1 MVLTREKIKETQ
13 DKNELWEEIYQ
24 TLCQWGK
31 TAADSRGSS
40 SELAELDQKY
50 QSGLGIVEERIRE
63 KIASLAETGKN
74 KLTEQQQ
81 TEEALRK
88 KRKCVLQPMLQ
99 DSAAE
104 IDKKLEDI
112 RFNQVNL
119 RETTN
124 MSPERR
130 KETQARIRKLQSE
143 VEEIKKKCERE
154 AEKFDKEL
162 KLCQTEKERIQKE
175 YLSRE
180 AAEEVR
186 KNSLQEFRKKYEEKK
201 AALLSQGS
209 GASASEFMKK
219 LEAQLSPENIRVFHQ
234 ALEYCDIN
242 SDTIWE
248 GKNRRFVTIGQK
260 KLKKPQ
266 MSGELNRDF
275 AGKYSC
281 IDAGENIS
289 VPYVINQ
296 NSVSEI
302 PVLIYQGQRDAD
314 FKEKFKTLCTAYC
327 LSRCGEPLQILHT
340 GTLNKEDI
348 LPAAYQ
354 IANPTVFYQIPKGS
368 EVLCLEK
375 LMDFFKKINQDM
387 LHFKSENI
395 MDYNKSHDT
404 RPLAHCL
411 LVLDDLPDSFGE
423 KEIGSLVTLLKEGGK
438 WGIKILACME
448 FGKLMK
454 SKDKN
459 FLELRKI
466 LEECGYGY
474 DSNEKMFVP
483 VGRDG
488 EILDIR
494 TLALWEE
501 EKASLLVHRKLSKG
515 VPHFSLKPGP
525 AKSKPAEP
533 KPAEPKPADPK
544 PTAPKPADPKPDE
557 SQFLQ
562 RFLEK
567 QELPEKVY
575 FPAKIGGKNFDL
587 PENVGHC
594 LKIFSRERREYEN
607 TIYYLLMQLMLRNIS
622 ESKEGNQ
629 KKIIYFFN
637 FGENVILDHSSELSC
652 SFGLSCCDKLQY
664 VTPETL
670 LPGLKLC
677 LEDLQEHMTDHRVWL
692 VFSGME
698 YMDFYQGYEDEEE
711 KKIAAY
717 YDTLSKYLSTG
728 SCHVFLAGTSIEACQ
743 KLKGIENIAVHTID
757 LDHKRIEKGKKTG
770 DLELWNTI
778 DEEALRAFEK
788 LI

>member
-13 DKNELWEEIYQ
+13 DKNELWEEIFQ

-40 SELAELDQKY
+40 SELAELERKY
-50 QSGLGIVEERIRE
+50 QAGLGIVEERVRE
-63 KIASLAETGKN
+63 KIASLGETGKK

-81 TEEALRK
+81 AEEALRR
-88 KRKCVLQPMLQ
+88 KRKRVLQPMLL
-99 DSAAE
+99 DSASI

-119 RETTN
+119 RETIN

-154 AEKFDKEL
+154 AENFDKEL
-162 KLCQTEKERIQKE
+162 ELCQTEKERIRKE

-186 KNSLQEFRKKYEEKK
+186 KNSLEEFRKKFEEKK
-201 AALLSQGS
+201 AALLAQSS
-209 GASASEFMKK
+209 EASASELMKK
-219 LEAQLSPENIRVFHQ
+219 LEAQLPPENVRMFRQ

-248 GKNRRFVTIGQK
+248 GNNRRFVTIGQK
-260 KLKKPQ
+260 KMKKPQ
-266 MSGELNRDF
+266 MSGELNRAF
-275 AGKYSC
+275 AGTYSC

-302 PVLIYQGQRDAD
+302 PVLIYQGQRDVI
-314 FKEKFKTLCTAYC
+314 FKEKFRTLCTAYC
-327 LSRCGEPLQILHT
+327 LSRCWEPLQILYT
-340 GTLNKEDI
+340 GMLKKGDI

-354 IANPTVFYQIPKGS
+354 NANPTVFYQIPKGR

-375 LMDFFKKINQDM
+375 LMDFLKKINQDM
-387 LHFKSENI
+387 LHSKSENI
-395 MDYNKSHDT
+395 MDYNKSHET

-423 KEIGSLVTLLKEGGK
+423 KEIGSLVTLLREGGK

-474 DSNEKMFVP
+474 DSDEKTFVP

-488 EILDIR
+488 EILDIH
-494 TLALWEE
+494 TLNPWEE
-501 EKASLLVHRKLSKG
+501 GKSSLLVHRKLSKG
-515 VPHFSLKPGP
+515 VPHFSIKPGP
-525 AKSKPAEP
+525 EKSKPEEP
-533 KPAEPKPADPK
+533 KSEESKPADPK
-544 PTAPKPADPKPDE
+544 PAAPKPVDPKPDE
-557 SQFLQ
+557 SRFLQ

-594 LKIFSRERREYEN
+594 LKIFSRERHRYED

-622 ESKEGNQ
+622 ASKEGNQ

-637 FGENVILDHSSELSC
+637 FGENVILDHSSEMSC

-698 YMDFYQGYEDEEE
+698 YMDFYQGYEEEEE

-743 KLKGIENIAVHTID
+743 KLKGTENIAVHTID

-770 DLELWNTI
+770 DLELWNPI
-778 DEEALRAFEK
+778 DENALCAFEK